1 MERNIKERSDYE
13 KGRTRVKKRQTRS
26 VWKKCQR
33 GAGSR
38 GGKKNTK
45 APAVPN
51 SIKHRGTFGG
61 FLIN

>member
-38 GGKKNTK
+38 GGKKKIRRLRLSQIQSNIEEHSE
-45 APAVPN
+45 A
-51 SIKHRGTFGG
+51 F
-61 FLIN
+61 